1 MLADRLEEVILVT
14 GQNQECRPESP
25 QPMPGDS
32 EPRFVWAKGSA
43 ETGNAVTSPRPG
55 FRAPDSGGLDGQAL
69 LEALAAGGFLDGK
82 LEDQDA
88 IMAEELDAFD
98 NGRMGAPLPAGRV
111 AAMAVEHMPP
121 GPAQAGWLQ
130 AGAALADDLDENEL
144 TGMTI
149 AARKLTSWAQ
159 ATELTFVARTTACAA
174 AADPKIGLEDD
185 GRPVRVCRDALGQI
199 SLALTLT
206 GYGTMSWADLAVN
219 LTWRLADTR
228 AAFAAGRIDLDRARA
243 IAEATAVLDDQAAR
257 AVEAKVLPSSREDT
271 KPELQRRLRRAV
283 IAADPD
289 GAERRRRAAERHA
302 DVRMYADEDQTASL
316 VADKMPQIETAAGLA
331 RIVAMA
337 RARKAAGLPGSLG
350 EHKAAVLLGLVLGTL
365 PWIPPADGAP
375 PDEPPPDDGGNPG
388 PGASPNDAPGPAAED
403 APPGREPP
411 TSPVG
416 HRKPPSP
423 PSQGEPPNQH
433 KAPTSA
439 GPGDDDLR
447 DDDTPAPQD
456 DDTPAPRDED
466 APEDDGLDQRQPDDD
481 LLDHDDNPDD
491 LTGPAPQWPE
501 LGTIPPALARPQ
513 DRPMPGLLEISLPW
527 TVLAGL
533 SDEPGIL
540 GRVGPVTAVQSRR
553 LARAAENDPAAQWR
567 VIVTNSAGQ
576 AIAVTR
582 IRRRTRDGPRPARD
596 GPRPARDSPAD
607 QRPPPGSGLV
617 GRVTVTITQDTL
629 ARVTSEADQ
638 PPAGPSTSTGPSPRA
653 GPPTRTGPPTAAG
666 APDSRAAPDSRGA
679 SGRIGP
685 AWSRR
690 ITGAVLR
697 AAAAGLEQ
705 AVAWAAEDA
714 AAGGCAHG
722 IESTAYRPP
731 PRLREFIAA
740 RDLTCRF
747 LTCRMPAW
755 RGDLDHTIPW
765 DDGGRTCKCN
775 LGGGCRG
782 HHQLKQHPRWR
793 LEQRAPGQ
801 FTWITPGGRRYTVG
815 PDSHLD

>member
-1 MLADRLEEVILVT
+1 MT
-14 GQNQECRPESP
+14 GQNQEPRPEGP
-25 QPMPGDS
+25 PPMPGDS
-32 EPRFVWAKGSA
+32 RPRFVWAEGSA
-43 ETGNAVTSPRPG
+43 DTGTADCGIDASARVETGPG
-55 FRAPDSGGLDGQAL
+55 QDFRAPGSGGLDGQVL

-82 LEDQDA
+82 PDDQDA
-88 IMAEELDAFD
+88 IMAEEMDAFAH
-98 NGRMGAPLPAGRV
+98 GRMGAPLPAGRM
-111 AAMAVEHMPP
+111 AAMAVEHMVP
-121 GPAQAGWLQ
+121 GPAQAQWLE

-144 TGMTI
+144 AGMTI

-159 ATELTFVARTTACAA
+159 ANELTFVARTTACAA

-206 GYGTMSWADLAVN
+206 PYGTASWTDLAVN
-219 LTWRLADTR
+219 LTWRLPDTR

-257 AVEAKVLPSSREDT
+257 AVEAKVLPRANEDT
-271 KPELQRRLRRAV
+271 KAELQRRLRRAV

-316 VADKMPQIETAAGLA
+316 VADKLPQIETAAGYA
-331 RIVAMA
+331 RIMAMA
-337 RARKAAGLPGSLG
+337 RARKAAGLPGTLG
-350 EHKAAVLLGLVLGTL
+350 EHKAAVLLGLALGTL

-375 PDEPPPDDGGNPG
+375 PDEPPPGDDGDPGPG
-388 PGASPNDAPGPAAED
+388 PGANPNDAPGPAAED

-416 HRKPPSP
+416 RRKPSNS

-439 GPGDDDLR
+439 DPGPGPDAGPGDDGPR
-447 DDDTPAPQD
+447 DEDM
-456 DDTPAPRDED
+456 PAPRDED
-466 APEDDGLDQRQPDDD
+466 APEDDGLGQQQPEDDG
-481 LLDHDDNPDD
+481 LDHDDSPDD

-513 DRPMPGLLEISLPW
+513 DRPTPGLLEISLPW

-553 LARAAENDPAAQWR
+553 LARAAVNDPAAQWR
-567 VIVTNSAGQ
+567 VIVTNAAGQ
-576 AIAVTR
+576 AIAVAR
-582 IRRRTRDGPRPARD
+582 IRRGTRDGPGPTRD
-596 GPRPARDSPAD
+596 RPAD

-617 GRVTVTITQDTL
+617 GRITVTITEDTL
-629 ARVTSEADQ
+629 DRVTSGTGL
-638 PPAGPSTSTGPSPRA
+638 PPA
-653 GPPTRTGPPTAAG
+653 TGPPTATGVPTATG
-666 APDSRAAPDSRGA
+666 SPPATGPPDSPGTGDSPGPPDSPGA

-705 AVAWAAEDA
+705 AVAQAAEDA
-714 AAGGCAHG
+714 TAGGCAHG
-722 IESTAYRPP
+722 IESAAYRPP

-801 FTWITPGGRRYTVG
+801 FTWITPAGRTYTIG